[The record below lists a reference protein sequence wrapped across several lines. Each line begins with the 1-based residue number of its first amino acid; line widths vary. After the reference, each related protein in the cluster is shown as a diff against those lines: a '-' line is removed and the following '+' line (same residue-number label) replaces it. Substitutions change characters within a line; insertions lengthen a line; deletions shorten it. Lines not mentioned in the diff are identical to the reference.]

1 MENTNVNVLPLL
13 EKSDLSQKMKSD
25 ISKKL
30 SALLSAIEDT
40 HNKKNINIDI
50 DSLIYEIK
58 STAKILVKKSDKFQ
72 KDIISSTL
80 KQKEESLETLE
91 VSKLRIE
98 AQIKDLKKRE
108 NALTIR
114 NNKSFLSN
122 LKFNLSRLLGF
133 NNKTKYSKG
142 TLSIEQ
148 TLSNYKTKLS
158 NYDLEKN
165 KISQSFY
172 ENGSK
177 KLELLRKNT
186 YKVLCTSNCHASTE
200 AIALMRERIKHL

>member
-1 MENTNVNVLPLL
+1 MENTNVNILPLL

-98 AQIKDLKKRE
+98 AQIKDLKKRG

-122 LKFNLSRLLGF
+122 LKFNLSRLLRF

>member
-1 MENTNVNVLPLL
+1 MENTNVNILPLL

-122 LKFNLSRLLGF
+122 LKFNLSRLLRF

>member
-1 MENTNVNVLPLL
+1 MENTNVNILPLL

-50 DSLIYEIK
+50 GSLIYEIK

-133 NNKTKYSKG
+133 NNKAKYSKG
-142 TLSIEQ
+142 TLSLEQ

-186 YKVLCTSNCHASTE
+186 YKVLCTSKCPASTE
-200 AIALMRERIKHL
+200 TIALMRERIKHL